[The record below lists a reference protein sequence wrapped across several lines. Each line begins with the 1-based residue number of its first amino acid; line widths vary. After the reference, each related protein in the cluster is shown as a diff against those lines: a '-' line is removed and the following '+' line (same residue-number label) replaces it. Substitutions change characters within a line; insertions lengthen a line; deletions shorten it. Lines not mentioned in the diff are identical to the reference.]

1 MSPTPLDTWLV
12 CELLTL
18 SSDSPIHC
26 TCHYPLSEVGRHED
40 KEGSRARVETNSK
53 KHGQGP
59 NIANSFVARFISLT
73 ARSEIRYEGI
83 WYTVD
88 SENDNIALRNGVLL

>member
-1 MSPTPLDTWLV
+1 MS
-12 CELLTL
+12 ELLTL
-18 SSDSPIHC
+18 SSDSPIRN
-26 TCHYPLSEVGRHED
+26 TCHYPLSGVGRYED
-40 KEGSRARVETNSK
+40 KKGSRTIVETILE
-53 KHGQGP
+53 KHGQGL
-59 NIANSFVARFISLT
+59 NMANSSVMRLMSLT